1 MSYYNNNSYQQNPY
15 QPPPGPPPPQQQ
27 QNQQYGGYYD
37 NQYQP
42 PNQSYGYQPQG
53 QDHGYQPPQQSSYQ
67 QYQPPPPQE
76 QQQQQDYHYPPP
88 PAAPAGDMGYS
99 DAGFKGAKQYN
110 RTPKFRDLWALLLF
124 IAHFGLFVVMAALFI
139 KSLPSS
145 AFKHSGQLK
154 YTKSFYSW
162 PTMIMW
168 LCVLLVSIVFSVIY
182 LGVMQMFAGQML
194 VISFWFSVLAMIGT
208 GIYYLAAKIWFAGAI
223 MVIFGV
229 FYALM
234 WFSWRHRIPFSK
246 LVLET
251 VCHITRKFPS
261 TMVISLVFLLIQTCY
276 SAFWSLAF
284 AGSFKYMEKYQKCS
298 MHTDRNGRQY
308 QSCSNVLEILAWIYM
323 VFSFYWTSSLI
334 LNVLHTS
341 ISGLFATFY
350 FFDGAPGGYPTTHPM
365 LSSLKRAT
373 TNSLG
378 SICFG
383 SLIVA
388 VIQTVRAIL
397 RAIRNQEGDNIA
409 IQLLGC
415 CIDCIL
421 GCIEGLVEF
430 FNKYAYVEIA
440 IYGKPFMQAAKDTW
454 TLIKDRGV
462 DALINDCLIGNVL
475 QMGSFLCAAVV
486 ALVAWLYI
494 TITKPEYNV
503 NGSYTAPIIIAAFI
517 IAMSMF
523 MVLLKCIDSGAAT
536 TFVCL
541 AEDPD
546 VMARNNPRLFAMVR
560 ESYPQVVRG
569 VHAQQQD
576 YY

>member
-1 MSYYNNNSYQQNPY
+1 MSHYYDGSNNANNPY
-15 QPPPGPPPPQQQ
+15 AYAQQPAGYDNAPYGYNAAPQPGYAPPPHPPPPQQEQ
-27 QNQQYGGYYD
+27 QYNQQYQQQQQQQQTYSY
-37 NQYQP
+37 P
-42 PNQSYGYQPQG
+42 P
-53 QDHGYQPPQQSSYQ
+53 PPP
-67 QYQPPPPQE
+67 PPPPQL
-76 QQQQQDYHYPPP
+76 
-88 PAAPAGDMGYS
+88 AAMDATGYS
-99 DAGFKGAKQYN
+99 SSDFKGAKQYN
-110 RTPKFRDLWALLLF
+110 RTPKFRDLWAALLF
-124 IAHFGLFVVMAALFI
+124 LAHFALFVVMAALFI
-139 KSLPSS
+139 RALPSS
-145 AFKHSGQLK
+145 AFKHSGDLK
-154 YTKSFYSW
+154 FSKNFYSW

-182 LGVMQMFAGQML
+182 LGVLQMFAGQML
-194 VISFWFSVLAMIGT
+194 VISFWFSVIAMIGT

-223 MVIFGV
+223 MLIFGV
-229 FYALM
+229 LYALM

-261 TMVISLVFLLIQTCY
+261 TMVVSLVFLVIQTAY
-276 SAFWSLAF
+276 SAMWSLAL
-284 AGSFKYMEKYQKCS
+284 AGSFKYMEKYQSCS
-298 MHTDRNGRQY
+298 THVDRNGRQY
-308 QSCSNVLEILAWIYM
+308 QSCSNAKEVLAWVYM
-323 VFSFYWTSSLI
+323 VFSFYWTSSVI
-334 LNVLHTS
+334 LNVLHTT
-341 ISGLFATFY
+341 ICGTFATFY
-350 FFDGAPGGYPTTHPM
+350 FFDGAPGGYPTNHVT
-365 LSSLKRAT
+365 LSSLKRSL
-373 TNSLG
+373 TNSFG

-383 SLIVA
+383 SLIVTI
-388 VIQTVRAIL
+388 IQTIRSLL
-397 RAIRNQEGDNIA
+397 RALRNQEGDNFA
-409 IQLLGC
+409 VQLLAC

-421 GCIEGLVEF
+421 GCIEGIVEF

-440 IYGKPFMQAAKDTW
+440 IFGKPFVQAAKDTW

-475 QMGSFLCAAVV
+475 QMGAFLCAAIV

-494 TITKPEYNV
+494 TITKPEYNST
-503 NGSYTAPIIIAAFI
+503 GSYTAPIIIAAFV

-560 ESYPQVVRG
+560 ETYPQVVRG
-569 VHAQQQD
+569 VHAGD